1 MKVQKRDRGALRS
14 RQAREEAVAWRRRS
28 LRRAGFPA
36 GLAAEVAA
44 DVRLDLH
51 ALLQLVDRGCPPELA
66 VRIVDPSPG
75 EVGS

>member
-1 MKVQKRDRGALRS
+1 MKLQKRDRALRS
-14 RQAREEAVAWRRRS
+14 RQAFAEAVAWRRRS
-28 LRRAGFPA
+28 LLGAGFPDD
-36 GLAAEVAA
+36 LASEVAA

>member
-1 MKVQKRDRGALRS
+1 MKVHRRDRDALRT

-28 LRRAGFPA
+28 LLRAGFPVDV
-36 GLAAEVAA
+36 AADLAA

-51 ALLQLVDRGCPPELA
+51 ELLQLVDRGCPPELA

>member
-1 MKVQKRDRGALRS
+1 MKVQKRDRAALRA
-14 RQAREEAVAWRRRS
+14 RQALEEAVAWRRRS
-28 LRRAGFPA
+28 LLRAGFPTE
-36 GLAAEVAA
+36 LAAEIAA

>member
-1 MKVQKRDRGALRS
+1 MKVHKRDRRALRT
-14 RQAREEAVAWRRRS
+14 RQALEEAVEWRRRS

-36 GLAAEVAA
+36 DLASEVAA

-51 ALLQLVDRGCPPELA
+51 ALLQLVDRGCPPDLA